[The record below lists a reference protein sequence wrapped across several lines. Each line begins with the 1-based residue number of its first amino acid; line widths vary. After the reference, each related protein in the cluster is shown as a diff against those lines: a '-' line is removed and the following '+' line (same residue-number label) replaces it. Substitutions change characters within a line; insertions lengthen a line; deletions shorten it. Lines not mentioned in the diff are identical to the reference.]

1 MVTALYVQLVAMRPG
16 PVVSP
21 ALSVALVHPQAPQ
34 HAPLALPAH
43 TAVAVVLHPI
53 LRANPVLRAL
63 SMTRLVNLEAVAY
76 CARWEQ
82 LPQ

>member
-1 MVTALYVQLVAMRPG
+1 MVTALYVQLAAMRPG

-34 HAPLALPAH
+34 HALLVLRAR
-43 TAVAVVLHPI
+43 TAVEVVPHPTP
-53 LRANPVLRAL
+53 LANPVLRAL